1 MWALDQ
7 SMERGLEMIET
18 QEQLI
23 SSIEQQLD
31 NLSYVN
37 QMLFDYWLNELCDE
51 NDELIPAKC
60 SEEILSQLEKD
71 VYDNEV

>member
-1 MWALDQ
+1 MI
-7 SMERGLEMIET
+7 MFMVEVEM
-18 QEQLI
+18 EQLI
-23 SSIEQQLD
+23 RNIEQQLD

-37 QMLFDYWLNELCDE
+37 EMLFNYWLNELCDE

-71 VYDNEV
+71 VYDNEVY

>member
-1 MWALDQ
+1 MT
-7 SMERGLEMIET
+7 ET

-23 SSIEQQLD
+23 NSIEQQLD

-37 QMLFDYWLNELCDE
+37 EMLFDYWLNELCDV

-60 SEEILSQLEKD
+60 SEKILSQLEKD
-71 VYDNEV
+71 VYDNEVY

>member
-1 MWALDQ
+1 MMDKKEKFLKKLVQ
-7 SMERGLEMIET
+7 IPHLNLT
-18 QEQLI
+18 QYIKKVKLNE
-23 SSIEQQLD
+23 
-31 NLSYVN
+31 
-37 QMLFDYWLNELCDE
+37 MLFDYWLTELCDE

>member
-1 MWALDQ
+1 MV
-7 SMERGLEMIET
+7 EVEM
-18 QEQLI
+18 EQLI
-23 SSIEQQLD
+23 RNIEQQLD

-37 QMLFDYWLNELCDE
+37 EMLFNYWLNELCDE

-71 VYDNEV
+71 VYDNEVY